1 MTQDRLFGIVLFWMA
16 AAFVPGAI
24 IFEITHMHGSIWFCI
39 GMGVYF
45 FVYRPVIA
53 TFRLLSLGVIDKKE
67 AWKSLLPFWA
77 ERYRWYL
84 WLG

>member
-1 MTQDRLFGIVLFWMA
+1 MTQGRLFGIVLFWMA
-16 AAFVPGAI
+16 AMFVPGAI
-24 IFEITHMHGSIWFCI
+24 IFELTNVYGPNWLFI

-45 FVYRPVIA
+45 FAYRPVIA
-53 TFRLLSLGVIDKKE
+53 TFRLLSLGVIEKKE

-77 ERYRWYL
+77 DRYRWYL